1 VPQIIKSLGATN
13 MGTGFATMLAY
24 ICGAISMLTWGWI
37 SDRMGERRWNLFW
50 ACTLATVGLVM
61 AGLTIGTWW
70 ALVGM
75 CVSTAGFYG
84 TKGPF
89 WSMPSMLLTGAAA
102 AAGIA
107 WINSIG
113 NVGGAL
119 GPAIVGWIKDVT
131 GSYSGGLY
139 GLAAFTAV
147 SALIAAF
154 ALHIPRR
161 IPLRGSVGVPAE

>member
-1 VPQIIKSLGATN
+1 
-13 MGTGFATMLAY
+13 
-24 ICGAISMLTWGWI
+24 
-37 SDRMGERRWNLFW
+37 
-50 ACTLATVGLVM
+50 
-61 AGLTIGTWW
+61 
-70 ALVGM
+70 M
-75 CVSTAGFYG
+75 CISTAGFYG

-89 WSMPSMLLTGAAA
+89 WSMPTMLLTGAAA

-139 GLAAFTAV
+139 GLAAFTGV

-161 IPLRGSVGVPAE
+161 IPLRGSVSVAAE